1 MKDYKIFATGRI
13 IAAVVVSLA
22 IIWVFNAFLEI
33 LTKPPRA
40 EALQGIAAGKSK
52 PGVALARASV
62 QTLEFEVNGR
72 FWGWRPN
79 DILNFTD
86 NTNNYQLGVLEV
98 TRRTVRVFMESLTLR
113 SREADYEPLLA
124 KASTALMVSPE
135 RYWFPSPESKYNQAF
150 NAMEAYARDIEEG
163 KSPFFNRA
171 NTLLVLLNSYLE
183 LVEDCDDKLVS
194 AEEAGKVPVR
204 RTQADNLVYYAKG
217 IATALVPILEAVE
230 RDFDNVIA
238 LRKDKA
244 ALSKAIAASRRAA
257 EIDPLVVTEGSLS
270 GVFANH
276 RANMAAP
283 FTHLRLY
290 LATLIKEVSS

>member
-1 MKDYKIFATGRI
+1 MKEYKMFAAGRV

-33 LTKPPRA
+33 LSKPPRA
-40 EALQGIAAGKSK
+40 EAIQSIAAGKSK
-52 PGVALARASV
+52 PGVALAKAAI
-62 QTLEFEVNGR
+62 QTLDFEVNGR

-86 NTNNYQLGVLEV
+86 NMNNYQLGVLEV
-98 TRRTVRVFMESLTLR
+98 TRKTAKVFMETLTPK

-150 NAMEAYARDIEEG
+150 NAMDAYARNLEEG
-163 KSPFFNRA
+163 KAPFFNRA
-171 NTLLVLLNSYLE
+171 NNLIVLLNTYLE

-230 RDFDNVIA
+230 KDFDNVIA
-238 LRKDKA
+238 LRKDKS
-244 ALSKAIAASRRAA
+244 ALGKAIAACRRAA
-257 EIDPLVVTEGSLS
+257 EIDPIVVTESSLS